1 MNAEAADAGWQTLDI
16 GGSAHAIR
24 LAGFDR
30 PLDVVLPQ
38 GGVVRW
44 PVWTYADH
52 LAGLR
57 AGLGLVGSRIELDL
71 NRYLAAMPRYALLSD
86 PERAALQPLALW
98 WATGGGAP
106 EADAAVPDEAG
117 GIELEGRH
125 FRLRPWSAR
134 ARLAAMLAC
143 LREVDAGVEGGDFDA
158 VGYLDAMVRGT
169 LQADAPGTAGA
180 LLDRLPTRW
189 ALPLIDAVVG
199 LNVLRPEA
207 EPLPGTGVQAQA
219 AAAQTLRLCR
229 ALGWTPTQVWSAP
242 AVEVDRLLALLDR
255 VEPAGAPARA
265 APPAAR
271 PARPARPARQAARR
285 LADHPDAVLIRIDD
299 SAP

>member
-1 MNAEAADAGWQTLDI
+1 MNAETADAGWQTHDI
-16 GGSAHAIR
+16 GGSPHAIR
-24 LAGFDR
+24 LSGFDR
-30 PLDVVLPQ
+30 PLDVALPD
-38 GGVVRW
+38 GSVIRW
-44 PVWTYADH
+44 PVWSYADH

-57 AGLGLVGSRIELDL
+57 AGLSLAGGQIVLDPT
-71 NRYLAAMPRYALLSD
+71 RYLATMPDYALLSA
-86 PERAALQPLALW
+86 PEQAALQPLGLW
-98 WATGGGAP
+98 WASGGLAP
-106 EADAAVPDEAG
+106 TADAPDD
-117 GIELEGRH
+117 EGRVEIDGRR
-125 FRLRPWSAR
+125 FGFRPWSAR

-169 LQADAPGTAGA
+169 LQADAPGTAGVP
-180 LLDRLPTRW
+180 LDRLPTRW

-199 LNVLRPEA
+199 LNVLSPEA
-207 EPLPGTGVQAQA
+207 EPLPGTGPQAQA

-229 ALGWTPTQVWSAP
+229 ALGWTPSQVWSAP

-255 VEPAGAPARA
+255 VEPEAAPARA
-265 APPAAR
+265 APSA
-271 PARPARPARQAARR
+271 ARPARPARQAARR